1 MNPVTF
7 HLVAL
12 EHHRDLLRE
21 AEQQR
26 RAHLAQ
32 QATARPPRQPA
43 VVSLPTSSTPCP
55 TC

>member
-1 MNPVTF
+1 MNLTTF

-12 EHHRDLLRE
+12 EHHGDLLRE

-32 QATARPPRQPA
+32 QVSVMLPHKLV
-43 VVSLPTSSTPCP
+43 VVSLPASGTPCP